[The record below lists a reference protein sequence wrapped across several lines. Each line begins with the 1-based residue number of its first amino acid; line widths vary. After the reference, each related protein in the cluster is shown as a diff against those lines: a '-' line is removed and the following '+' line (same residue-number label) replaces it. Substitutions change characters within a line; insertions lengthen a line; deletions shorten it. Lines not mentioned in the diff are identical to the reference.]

1 MAACTFFGHRD
12 CPETIKAKL
21 REVLVDLIT
30 NHGVDAY
37 AGLVVQAFRRPWCN
51 DSGPVVHSF
60 R

>member
-1 MAACTFFGHRD
+1 M
-12 CPETIKAKL
+12 
-21 REVLVDLIT
+21 IT
-30 NHGVDAY
+30 NPEALIITEVSQQAFIEMFKQYIRDVLGFAY